1 MEKEKKKS
9 KTSVIITIILIL
21 LLIIVF
27 ILNISIIVFDVNYS
41 NIFPFLKKDNSNSTN
56 IEHSTSQN
64 LSKNNDFLN
73 ESYSN
78 NTINN
83 STNSSTDVTDENSVV
98 VDFTDGLN
106 TEELR
111 EFIEKYSVGIQR
123 ISFDEEN
130 LESNTILLFI
140 AKQFFDSNSS
150 KSSLEINSNYAPTLK
165 NIHTFLTELTGKDYS
180 QVEYIPS
187 YANYIGYTKA
197 SKTYI
202 FGDDYNTI
210 KKEVYECSDLSI
222 IEEND
227 GLYTA
232 KANVARTIDK
242 EVTNYEITFTFTIN
256 QKFTY
261 EKYCIKSL
269 KVKNTSFYPDNTIH
283 LVDTPSVEE

>member
-1 MEKEKKKS
+1 MEEEKKKS
-9 KTSVIITIILIL
+9 KKSIIITIILIL
-21 LLIIVF
+21 LLIIVLA
-27 ILNISIIVFDVNYS
+27 LNISIMIFDIDYS
-41 NIFPFLKKDNSNSTN
+41 KILPFLKNDVTNSAQIDSSTNSQNIQKNKNTINENIISNSTN
-56 IEHSTSQN
+56 TAI
-64 LSKNNDFLN
+64 D
-73 ESYSN
+73 
-78 NTINN
+78 I
-83 STNSSTDVTDENSVV
+83 TDENTVV

-111 EFIEKYSVGIQR
+111 ELMERYSVGIQR

-140 AKQFFDSNSS
+140 AKQFFDSNAS
-150 KSSLEINSNYAPTLK
+150 KSSLEVNTNYAPTLK
-165 NIHTFLTELTGKDYS
+165 NIHTYLSELTGRNYS

-187 YANYIGYTKA
+187 YANYIGYVKA

-202 FGDDYNTI
+202 FGNDYNNI
-210 KKEVYECSDLSI
+210 KKEVYNCSNLSI
-222 IEEND
+222 LEEND

-232 KANVARTIDK
+232 KADVTRTIDK

-256 QKFTY
+256 KNFTY

-283 LVDTPSVEE
+283 LVDTPVEE